1 MVKNGTSKEVTF
13 KGRFEEETYSDNVG
27 KSSPY
32 SWTSEAPGREGVER
46 GGKGWG
52 GAWWLFQPSRGGT
65 REGCR
70 ANPGSVTKD
79 AAGKEDRNH

>member
-32 SWTSEAPGREGVER
+32 SWTSEAPGREGVGR
-46 GGKGWG
+46 GGKGWKG
-52 GAWWLFQPSRGGT
+52 VERGGEGRGGCFSQAEVAHVRDAEPI
-65 REGCR
+65 RE
-70 ANPGSVTKD
+70 V
-79 AAGKEDRNH
+79 